1 MRSDVRRRMISPR
14 IPRPRVRADRRA
26 LLGIDPVG
34 GEARE
39 RYSVATDHP
48 ERAVLRTYE
57 LARGLDDSLE
67 ELVQIG
73 VELDEEDGVD
83 EGVEPQGSLIL

>member
-1 MRSDVRRRMISPR
+1 
-14 IPRPRVRADRRA
+14 
-26 LLGIDPVG
+26 
-34 GEARE
+34 
-39 RYSVATDHP
+39 
-48 ERAVLRTYE
+48 
-57 LARGLDDSLE
+57 LDDSLE

>member
-1 MRSDVRRRMISPR
+1 VVKRESVIPSPL
-14 IPRPRVRADRRA
+14 ITPK
-26 LLGIDPVG
+26 
-34 GEARE
+34 
-39 RYSVATDHP
+39 
-48 ERAVLRTYE
+48 RAVLRTYE

-83 EGVEPQGSLIL
+83 EGVEPQGIVDFMKRH